1 MTILSVQKHKLWS
14 ASGGTD
20 LIFPTQRT
28 MWNIIAS
35 GLPAALMQCLYL
47 FFTVPLKKTSDDRET
62 SEDDA
67 QTQEMLVQVRC
78 AFGGS
83 FALGTQMFT

>member
-1 MTILSVQKHKLWS
+1 
-14 ASGGTD
+14 
-20 LIFPTQRT
+20 
-28 MWNIIAS
+28 MWNIIGS
-35 GLPAALMQCLYL
+35 GLPAALMQCLNL
-47 FFTVPLKKTSDDRET
+47 FFTVPLKKSDDGET

-67 QTQEMLVQVRC
+67 QTQEMLVKVRC

>member
-1 MTILSVQKHKLWS
+1 
-14 ASGGTD
+14 
-20 LIFPTQRT
+20 
-28 MWNIIAS
+28 MWNIIGS

-47 FFTVPLKKTSDDRET
+47 FFTVPLKKTSDDKET

-67 QTQEMLVQVRC
+67 QTQKMLVKVRC
-78 AFGGS
+78 AFGGL

>member
-1 MTILSVQKHKLWS
+1 
-14 ASGGTD
+14 
-20 LIFPTQRT
+20 
-28 MWNIIAS
+28 
-35 GLPAALMQCLYL
+35 MQCLYL
-47 FFTVPLKKTSDDRET
+47 FFTVPLKKSDDGET

-67 QTQEMLVQVRC
+67 QIQEMLVKVRC